1 MVWEAGPRKGVRM
14 VLPSDPAIPD
24 DSSPVNN
31 FVASLQEIHDLSL
44 VLFSQLA
51 LQALLF
57 FEQPQKLLDLFLLRN
72 WVIRNEV
79 KVSRRVLRI
88 LFVCLHCGL
97 GPDFAQLLLFFWHF
111 CLHLVCPRLEC
122 VNCFSASGLFLLEV
136 YDIFCRDSGL
146 VNCRA
151 RPLRSLLVF
160 LSLNFF
166 LLNL

>member
-1 MVWEAGPRKGVRM
+1 M

-72 WVIRNEV
+72 
-79 KVSRRVLRI
+79 
-88 LFVCLHCGL
+88 
-97 GPDFAQLLLFFWHF
+97 
-111 CLHLVCPRLEC
+111 
-122 VNCFSASGLFLLEV
+122 
-136 YDIFCRDSGL
+136 
-146 VNCRA
+146 
-151 RPLRSLLVF
+151 
-160 LSLNFF
+160 
-166 LLNL
+166 